1 MMQDDS
7 AMTHGNIADSAGR
20 PDIATA
26 PPDSAIPLGMLPT
39 LHAARD
45 ARRPALSFEGRSIT
59 RGEFE
64 ANANR
69 RARALAAMGVG
80 ADDFVTL
87 ALPNS
92 IEFYETVF
100 AIWKLGATP
109 NPVSARLPL
118 PEFAAIVDLI
128 DPRLV
133 IGTVPGQMPGRK
145 ILPAGTPVDESLS
158 PEPLEARVTR
168 YWKAMPSGGSTGRPK
183 IIVDHQP
190 GLWDPA
196 APPARQKIDDTLL
209 NVGPLYHNAGFTC
222 MTIGLFTGG
231 HVVESGKFDALRT
244 LELIERHKVGWV
256 NFVPTMMHRIWRLPE
271 EQRNA
276 FDLSSLHTVFHMA
289 SACPVWLKEKWI
301 EWLGPDRLWELYGGT
316 ERTGQTLISGSEWL
330 THKGSVGKV
339 QPGAMLRILNEA
351 GGDCASGEIGEIFF
365 LPDGGLNSTYH
376 YIGAEAK
383 ANGDWQ
389 SLGDLGYL
397 DDDGYLYI
405 VDRRTDM
412 IVCGGSNIYPAE
424 VEAALDAH
432 PSVGS
437 SIVIG
442 LPDDDLGHRVHALV
456 ELAHED
462 RNTIS
467 ADDLREFLGERLAFN
482 KIPRSFEFVDIPL
495 RDDAGKARRSALRD
509 ERIKTGA

>member
-1 MMQDDS
+1 MR
-7 AMTHGNIADSAGR
+7 MTEKAVRATILE
-20 PDIATA
+20 ATA
-26 PPDSAIPLGMLPT
+26 LPDSVIPLGMLPT

-158 PEPLEARVTR
+158 PEPLTPVIPK
-168 YWKAMPSGGSTGRPK
+168 YWRALTSGGSTGRPK
-183 IIVDHQP
+183 VIVDHNP
-190 GLWDPA
+190 GVWVPDMALA
-196 APPARQKIDDTLL
+196 NQKVGDTIL
-209 NVGPLYHNAGFTC
+209 NLGPLYHAAPFG
-222 MTIGLFTGG
+222 MSAIALFTGG

-244 LELIERHKVGWV
+244 LELIERYKVGWV

-276 FDLSSLHTVFHMA
+276 FDLSSLHTVFHM
-289 SACPVWLKEKWI
+289 SANCPAWLKEKWI
-301 EWLGPDRLWELYGGT
+301 EWLGPDRIFELYGGT
-316 ERTGQTLISGSEWL
+316 EGAGHTSITGREWL
-330 THKGSVGKV
+330 EHKGSVGKPALGS
-339 QPGAMLRILNEA
+339 QMKLFNKQGQE
-351 GGDCASGEIGEIFF
+351 CAAHEIGEIYFI
-365 LPDGGLNSTYH
+365 PPSGANSTYH

-383 ANGDWQ
+383 SLGDWQ
-389 SLGDLGYL
+389 TYGDLGHL
-397 DDDGYLYI
+397 DEDGYLYLA
-405 VDRRTDM
+405 DRRTDM
-412 IVCGGSNIYPAE
+412 IISGGANIYPAE
-424 VEAALDAH
+424 IEAAMSEH
-432 PSVGS
+432 PSVAS
-437 SIVIG
+437 CVVVG
-442 LPDDDLGHRVHALV
+442 LPDDDLGQIAHAVVECSEEPAARPTMEEMQAFLTGRLV
-456 ELAHED
+456 
-462 RNTIS
+462 RY
-467 ADDLREFLGERLAFN
+467 
-482 KIPRSFEFVDIPL
+482 KIPRSFEFVDTPL
-495 RDDAGKARRSALRD
+495 RDEWGKVRRSALRD
-509 ERIKTGA
+509 ARISG